1 MSVIGVIRGMSA
13 RGGSACARVSRS
25 SSLLRTHVYQLSALP
40 IIIIILS
47 SCYHTPETVAKMND
61 QEIHAVSDWDICN
74 AWEQTSSRTPLVLEE
89 EKKRGLDCQKKIA
102 DYKAFLQK
110 EGITGTPQSPATTI
124 IGRPAGSQAAGAGNA
139 GGVPGGRKTLHFTIS
154 PFSIPVEEGECPQTR
169 FAGLTN
175 DESKALKYLFVKKA
189 LKDWGCLTELK
200 ADEKIKIRGQT
211 VVRYTAI
218 VSFPKGYR
226 TPCLN
231 VPDGGSFQG
240 WDVWMQQTSGCSVH
254 RDDPLGAP
262 AAPGT
267 VRVIHGEDII

>member
-13 RGGSACARVSRS
+13 RGGSACARLSRS
-25 SSLLRTHVYQLSALP
+25 SSLLRTHVYQLSAIP

-61 QEIHAVSDWDICN
+61 QEIHAVSDWDICYAN
-74 AWEQTSSRTPLVLEE
+74 ENTAYRTDIVKAEIRRRL
-89 EKKRGLDCQKKIA
+89 LDCEKKIA
-102 DYKAFLQK
+102 DYNKRYA
-110 EGITGTPQSPATTI
+110 SPATTE
-124 IGRPAGSQAAGAGNA
+124 IGRPAGSQAAGAANA
-139 GGVPGGRKTLHFTIS
+139 GGAPGGRKTLHFTIS

-211 VVRYTAI
+211 VVKYTAI

-262 AAPGT
+262 AAPDT
-267 VRVIHGEDII
+267 VRVIRGEDII